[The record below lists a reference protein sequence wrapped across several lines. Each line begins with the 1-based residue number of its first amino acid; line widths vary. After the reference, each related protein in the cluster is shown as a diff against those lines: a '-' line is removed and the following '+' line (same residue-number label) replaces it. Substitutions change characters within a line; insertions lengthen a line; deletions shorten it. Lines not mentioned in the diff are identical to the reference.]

1 MFIFDTAIKVM
12 AIWSLFI
19 PCRICSVVKCFLA
32 LMVGKVDSRL
42 FFPQDDQPGQERA
55 WQAGQPWLDRRPG
68 GHPRLLDQR
77 GVRRWRQRTH
87 HWRWTGD
94 FFHLLPKRGTNF
106 YVCLIEGAA
115 RVFPTSYAPTGNW
128 THVSS
133 GTLIQDTLRTE
144 QLWLLQVNRW
154 LDLFAWHFVWS
165 HWAKLAIQ
173 ILKWLFRIEEML
185 LRIHLYNYLLNRS
198 PTCFKYLD
206 SLEQK

>member
-1 MFIFDTAIKVM
+1 
-12 AIWSLFI
+12 
-19 PCRICSVVKCFLA
+19 
-32 LMVGKVDSRL
+32 MVAQVDSRL

-55 WQAGQPWLDRRPG
+55 WQEGQPWLDRRPG

-128 THVSS
+128 THISS
-133 GTLIQDTLRTE
+133 
-144 QLWLLQVNRW
+144 V
-154 LDLFAWHFVWS
+154 AP
-165 HWAKLAIQ
+165 
-173 ILKWLFRIEEML
+173 L
-185 LRIHLYNYLLNRS
+185 LRDLKPGHFS
-198 PTCFKYLD
+198 DWATVVAA
-206 SLEQK
+206 SEQVTGFICLTFCLVPLSKTGHTNFEVTLQDWRDVITYPFI